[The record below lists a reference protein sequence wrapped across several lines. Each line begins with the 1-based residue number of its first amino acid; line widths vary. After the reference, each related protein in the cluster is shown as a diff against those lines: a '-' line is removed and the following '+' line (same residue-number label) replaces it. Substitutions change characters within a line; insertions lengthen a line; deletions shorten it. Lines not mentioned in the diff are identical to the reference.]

1 MDGYPV
7 SARRGRHVVSRLQEK
22 IEVRRT
28 RNRAHEEVLLPS
40 SNDRVSA
47 HRPVR
52 RGRRRVKRNRLVRR
66 RLRRVDVKEERLA
79 TSGAVQLHGVGDCEV
94 TGAGLG
100 TQDGLSIYE
109 IKFPFVIANMPVIKE
124 RTHRCPGGRGGTQD
138 PGQSGS
144 ANQWGSLQRMW

>member
-1 MDGYPV
+1 VDGYPV

-52 RGRRRVKRNRLVRR
+52 RGRRRVKRHRLVRR
-66 RLRRVDVKEERLA
+66 RLRRVDVKEERLT

-100 TQDGLSIYE
+100 AQDGLSIDVLE
-109 IKFPFVIANMPVIKE
+109 VEVVHRILVSPDL
-124 RTHRCPGGRGGTQD
+124 RTSGGRCRGC
-138 PGQSGS
+138 SRWS
-144 ANQWGSLQRMW
+144 SESE